1 MMNIII
7 FEDKFTSDLKP
18 FTYNHASFE
27 VKTGMY
33 SNLDR
38 FVSIFNEYRIYL
50 IVREEIEEI
59 ISEKYS
65 FLKVN
70 PKEIPEGYC
79 INGKVIWK
87 EEYNK
92 LLNKNLKS
100 DNFLFYNKEDRIS
113 RDNFYL
119 NDIFSEKQK
128 NKNSLKNIQY
138 LWDAIDFFEDKINE
152 DFNSLKSKVKNK
164 FNSSSHFINESKI
177 VIDKTAQI
185 TPGCILDATKGPII
199 IEKNVLVDI
208 GSKIQGPV
216 YIDKNSYVSPGAKIR
231 PLTLIG
237 PGCKVGGEISNS
249 IFHANSNKVH
259 DGFLGHSYVGEWV
272 NIGAGTNNSNLKN
285 NYSSIKFNFKNK
297 KVDTKKIFL
306 GSMIGDFVRIGISSM
321 LNTGTYIGIGANVFG
336 TGFQSKFIAPFSWGE
351 KDIVDFDKFIDTCT
365 RMKKRRGKKI
375 SKTEKKL
382 LENLYSSI

>member
-1 MMNIII
+1 MNIII

-38 FVSIFNEYRIYL
+38 FVSIFNKCKIHL

-65 FLKVN
+65 FLQVN
-70 PKEIPEGYC
+70 PKEVPKGYC
-79 INGKVIWK
+79 INGKVIWEK
-87 EEYNK
+87 EYNK
-92 LLNKNLKS
+92 LLNEKLVN
-100 DNFLFYNKEDRIS
+100 DNFLFYNNKDKIS
-113 RDNFYL
+113 RDEFYL
-119 NDIFSEKQK
+119 NDIFSGKQK
-128 NKNSLKNIQY
+128 NKNDLQNIQY
-138 LWDAIDFFEDKINE
+138 LWDAIDIFGDKINE
-152 DFNSLKSKVKNK
+152 DFNSLKSIIKNK

-185 TPGCILDATKGPII
+185 TSGCILDATKGPII

-231 PLTLIG
+231 SMTLIG
-237 PGCKVGGEISNS
+237 PGCKVGGEISSS

-297 KVDTKKIFL
+297 EVDTKRMFL
-306 GSMIGDFVRIGISSM
+306 GSMIGDFVRIGISTM
-321 LNTGTYIGIGANVFG
+321 LNTGTYIGIGSNVFG
-336 TGFQSKFIAPFSWGE
+336 AGFQNKFIASFSWGE
-351 KDIVDFDKFIDTCT
+351 KDKVEFNKFVDTCE
-365 RMKKRRGKKI
+365 RMKKRRKEKL
-375 SKTEKKL
+375 SETERKL
-382 LENLYSSI
+382 LVKLYSST

>member
-7 FEDKFTSDLKP
+7 FEDKSTSDLKP
-18 FTYNHASFE
+18 FTCNHASFE

-152 DFNSLKSKVKNK
+152 DFNLLKSKVKNK
-164 FNSSSHFINESKI
+164 FNSSSHFVNESKI
-177 VIDKTAQI
+177 VIDKTAKI
-185 TPGCILDATKGPII
+185 RPGCILDAKKGPII
-199 IEKNVLVDI
+199 IDENVLVDI

-231 PLTLIG
+231 SMTLIG
-237 PGCKVGGEISNS
+237 PGCKVGGEISSS

-297 KVDTKKIFL
+297 EVDTKRMFL
-306 GSMIGDFVRIGISSM
+306 GSMIGDFVRIGISTM
-321 LNTGTYIGIGANVFG
+321 LNTGTYIGIGSNVFG
-336 TGFQSKFIAPFSWGE
+336 TGFQNKFIASFSWGE
-351 KDIVDFDKFIDTCT
+351 KDKVEFNKFVDTCE
-365 RMKKRRGKKI
+365 RMKKRRKEKL
-375 SKTEKKL
+375 SETERKL
-382 LENLYSSI
+382 LVKLYSST